1 MAHPIRYALP
11 SLFLLAALASAQET
25 VRWHGIELDLPTG
38 WTQQTEAAGLLLKP
52 AGWKAGEVT
61 GEAYGLL
68 FDPETTSLDDEDLA
82 DTIDAAAEELVS
94 GVARDAEPTVGKLGT
109 RPARSFVYTTKN
121 EQGQAVVLTIHV
133 FAAKDG
139 CAALFVLGLTDK
151 LATRDKELA
160 AMLGSLRQEGEKPK
174 RRAFGMGGKKAEA
187 GTPRPEPADPTSPT
201 GEGAEPRAPAIGKPD
216 PATGG
221 EQAPAAPGKPEFT
234 RVPGGKEL
242 VWNGVA
248 IDVPKDWRT
257 QPGEDGAQ
265 LLLPPGFGESGVLEE
280 IYALC
285 GDGSLRSL
293 DAHDTVAKLQ
303 DALDEIQPGLAPQGQ
318 GVVTKFG
325 ALRGKRYVFAG
336 ENPEG
341 QKVEAR
347 LFAFP
352 MQKGVGALLALGFPA
367 SLQARQPTV
376 DAMLASLRGKAGAAG
391 ADGATPAEL
400 AGQWVFYASFNA
412 NNGGGSSRQK
422 VLTLRADGTYT
433 FVAENVS
440 TNPNGAAWGD
450 QNDAGRW
457 SADASSITFRSQGGE
472 SRSCTLEKR
481 NHPKNRD
488 PMLVIDGSAFVTA
501 TQRAPW

>member
-1 MAHPIRYALP
+1 MVHPTCYALP
-11 SLFLLAALASAQET
+11 SLLLLASLAPAQAQEA
-25 VRWHGIELDLPTG
+25 VRWHGIELDLPAG
-38 WTQQTEAAGLLLKP
+38 WSQQTEAAVLLLKP
-52 AGWKAGEVT
+52 AGWKAGEMT

-68 FDPETTSLDDEDLA
+68 FDPETTSLDDADLA
-82 DTIDAAAEELVS
+82 STIDAAAEELVS
-94 GVARDAEPTVGKLGT
+94 GVARQGEPTVGKLGT
-109 RPARSFVYTTKN
+109 RPARSFVYATKN
-121 EQGQAVVLTIHV
+121 AQGQAVAMTIHV

-151 LATRDKELA
+151 LATRDKELT

-174 RRAFGMGGKKAEA
+174 KRAFGMGGRKEDSATA
-187 GTPRPEPADPTSPT
+187 PTRPADPTART
-201 GEGAEPRAPAIGKPD
+201 AEAVEPA
-216 PATGG
+216 
-221 EQAPAAPGKPEFT
+221 APAAGKPEFT

-248 IDVPKDWRT
+248 LDVPKDWRT

-265 LLLPPGFGESGVLEE
+265 VLVPPGFGESGVLEE

-293 DAHDTVAKLQ
+293 DAHDTMAKLQ
-303 DALDEIQPGLAPQGQ
+303 DALDEIQPGLAPQGE
-318 GVVTKFG
+318 GVAVKFG

-336 ENPEG
+336 ENPDG

-376 DAMLASLRGKAGAAG
+376 DAMLASLRGKAGKAGAAG
-391 ADGATPAEL
+391 ADGSTPAEL
-400 AGQWVFYASFNA
+400 AGQWVFYASSNA

-433 FVAENVS
+433 YLAENVS

-450 QNDAGRW
+450 ENDSGRW
-457 SADASSITFRSQGGE
+457 SADASSITFRSQDGE

-488 PMLVIDGSAFVTA
+488 PMLVIDGTAFVTA